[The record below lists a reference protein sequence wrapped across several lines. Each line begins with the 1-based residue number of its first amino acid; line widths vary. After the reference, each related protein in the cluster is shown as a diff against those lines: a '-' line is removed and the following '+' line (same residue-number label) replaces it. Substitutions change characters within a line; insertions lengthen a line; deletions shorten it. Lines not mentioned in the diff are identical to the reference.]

1 MHYLPKD
8 NIDFPFNQN
17 ESVCHLSECKCYFG
31 LFIQFSLLFFL
42 EPVTL
47 TRMIRECL
55 RKQNTDRQKKK
66 QFHIRHSHTLFIRCL
81 CLTQRRYL
89 IAILF

>member
-55 RKQNTDRQKKK
+55 RKQNTDRQKKNN
-66 QFHIRHSHTLFIRCL
+66 FTSDTLIRYSFVVSVLHNADI
-81 CLTQRRYL
+81 
-89 IAILF
+89 